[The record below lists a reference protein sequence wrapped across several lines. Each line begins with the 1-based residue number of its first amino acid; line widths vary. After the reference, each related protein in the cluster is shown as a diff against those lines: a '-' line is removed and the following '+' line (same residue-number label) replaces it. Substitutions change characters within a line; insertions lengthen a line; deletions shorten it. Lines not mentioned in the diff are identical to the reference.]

1 MCETGTVSSPA
12 RTRLSKTCKL
22 LLLRLLRL
30 TRCASPFS
38 TLGVAHFLW
47 QAVDA
52 LKADKEALERE
63 VADRK
68 LDIHRLTFA
77 HRKELGEA
85 ERISDEYKV
94 CVLRVEVVRPDS
106 HDA

>member
-1 MCETGTVSSPA
+1 MCGTGTVSSPA

-30 TRCASPFS
+30 TRCAFPFA
-38 TLGVAHFLW
+38 LLDVAHVLW
-47 QAVDA
+47 QATDA

-85 ERISDEYKV
+85 ERIGDEYKV
-94 CVLRVEVVRPDS
+94 CVLRVVVVRPDS